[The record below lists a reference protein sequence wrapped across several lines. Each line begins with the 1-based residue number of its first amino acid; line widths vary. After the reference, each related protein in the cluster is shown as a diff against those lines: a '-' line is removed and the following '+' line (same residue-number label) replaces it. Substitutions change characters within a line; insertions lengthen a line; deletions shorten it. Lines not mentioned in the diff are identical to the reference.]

1 MTTSTGLT
9 THVIVHGAKKF
20 YTLASIFVNWSPFSF
35 PDAIMNFPRK
45 LLLAGLLGIG
55 GTALLGALGLAVS
68 YLAIAPNLP
77 PIEALKDI
85 RLQVPMRIY
94 TRDGRLIAEFG
105 EQKRT
110 PIRYEETPELM
121 IKAILAAEDDR
132 FFEHP
137 GVDYQGILRAALNLA
152 RTGEKSQG
160 GSTIT
165 MQVARNFFLTSEKT
179 YLRKLSE
186 IFLALKIDKELSKE
200 EILELYLNK
209 IYLGNRA
216 YGVAAAAHTYYG
228 AGVANLSLA
237 QIAMIAGLP
246 KAPSRYNPL
255 ADPEHAMARRNYVLR
270 RMRELGYIDDA
281 GYEQAAQTPD
291 DAKLHGASMEVE
303 ADYLAE
309 VVRAAMIERYGEQ
322 AAYTAGFKIY
332 TTLDSR
338 LQQAAT
344 DALRAALLAYDRRH
358 GFRGA
363 EGRINPAQ
371 IPDEG
376 AWTETLRSHEEVGGL
391 KPALV
396 ARVAG
401 QAITVKLADGKTVD
415 IAWEG
420 LSWAQP
426 YISENRRGAAP
437 QSAADV
443 LRVGDIVRIV
453 PTPDGWHLAQLP
465 AAQGALVSLDPTDGA
480 VTTLVGG
487 FDFQRSKF
495 NRVTQALRQPGSSF
509 KPFLY
514 SAALEK
520 GFTPATLINDAPVVF
535 DDPGLESAWRPENY
549 TGEFFGPTRLRV
561 ALVNSRNLVSI
572 RLLRSIG
579 IDYCLDYLARFG
591 FQASDMPRN
600 LSLALGSASVTPLQ
614 LASGYAVFANG
625 GHRVPPYFIDRIV
638 GAKEEVIFQTVPDRV
653 CLECEDMPEDEAEAT
668 TPETAPLPDTISL
681 PEINRAKRT
690 ISAQNAYLMTSM
702 MRDVVQSGTG
712 VRAKQLG
719 RGDIAGKT
727 GTTNDQ
733 RDAWFA
739 GFTSDIVAVSWV
751 GFDKPQALGNG
762 ETGGRAALPMWIAFM
777 REALRGTPEHP
788 LDRPPGLVTV
798 RIDPTSG
805 LLAKSSQSSGIFET
819 FFTDNAPRQ
828 YTGSI
833 PAAAGGDTTG
843 AAAPQTPEQLF

>member
-1 MTTSTGLT
+1 MT
-9 THVIVHGAKKF
+9 
-20 YTLASIFVNWSPFSF
+20 Y
-35 PDAIMNFPRK
+35 PRK

-68 YLAIAPNLP
+68 YLVIAPNLP
-77 PIEALKDI
+77 PIEALQDI
-85 RLQVPMRIY
+85 RLQVPMRVY

-110 PIRYEETPELM
+110 PIRYEETPQLM

-186 IFLALKIDKELSKE
+186 IFLALKIDKELPKE

-228 AGVANLSLA
+228 ASVANLSLA

-255 ADPEHAMARRNYVLR
+255 ADPEHAIARRNYVLR
-270 RMRELGYIDDA
+270 RMRELGYIDAA
-281 GYEQAAQTPD
+281 GYAQAAQAPD

-322 AAYTAGFKIY
+322 AAYTSGFKIY

-344 DALRAALLAYDRRH
+344 DSLRAALLAYDRRH

-363 EGRINPAQ
+363 EGRINLAQ
-371 IPDEG
+371 LSDEP
-376 AWTETLRSHEEVGGL
+376 AWTAALRSHEEVGGL
-391 KPALV
+391 IPALV
-396 ARVAG
+396 ARVVEQG
-401 QAITVKLADGKTVD
+401 ITVKLADGKNVD

-426 YISENRRGAAP
+426 YISENRRGAIP

-443 LRVGDIVRIV
+443 VRIGDIVRIAS
-453 PTPDGWHLAQLP
+453 TPDGWHLAQIP
-465 AAQGALVSLDPTDGA
+465 AAQGALVSLDPEDGA

-535 DDPGLESAWRPENY
+535 DDPALESAWRPENY

-579 IDYCLDYLARFG
+579 IDYCLDYLTRFG
-591 FQASDMPRN
+591 FQASDIPRN

-614 LASGYAVFANG
+614 LAAGYAVFANG
-625 GHRVPPYFIDRIV
+625 GHRVQPYFIDRIV
-638 GAKEEVIFQTVPDRV
+638 GANEEVISRTVPDRV
-653 CLECEDMPEDEAEAT
+653 CLECEDTPEDEAEPAELVIAPAHDT
-668 TPETAPLPDTISL
+668 TSL
-681 PEINRAKRT
+681 PEFNHAKRT

-702 MRDVVQSGTG
+702 MRDVVQIGTG

-733 RDAWFA
+733 RDAWFV

-798 RIDPTSG
+798 RIDPASG
-805 LLAKSSQSSGIFET
+805 LLARSSQSNGIFET

-828 YTGSI
+828 YAGSI
-833 PAAAGGDTTG
+833 PTAAGGDTQGTT
-843 AAAPQTPEQLF
+843 APLAPEQLF

>member
-1 MTTSTGLT
+1 
-9 THVIVHGAKKF
+9 
-20 YTLASIFVNWSPFSF
+20 
-35 PDAIMNFPRK
+35 MNFPRK
-45 LLLAGLLGIG
+45 LLLAGLLGLG
-55 GTALLGALGLAVS
+55 GTTLLGAVGLAVS
-68 YLAIAPNLP
+68 YLAIAPDLP
-77 PIEALKDI
+77 PISTLKDI
-85 RLQVPMRIY
+85 RLQVPMRVY

-110 PIRYEETPELM
+110 PIRFEETPDLM
-121 IKAILAAEDDR
+121 VKAILAAEDDR

-186 IFLALKIDKELSKE
+186 IFLALKIEKELPKE

-216 YGVAAAAHTYYG
+216 YGVAAAAYTYYG
-228 AGVANLSLA
+228 VGVANLSLA

-255 ADPEHAMARRNYVLR
+255 ADPEHAVVRRNYVLK
-270 RMRELGYIDDA
+270 RMHELGYID
-281 GYEQAAQTPD
+281 AADFRLAIQSPD
-291 DAKLHGASMEVE
+291 DAKLHSASMEVE
-303 ADYLAE
+303 ANYLAE
-309 VVRAAMIERYGEQ
+309 MVRAAMIERYGEQ
-322 AAYTAGFKIY
+322 AAYTAGLKIY

-338 LQQAAT
+338 LQLASTA
-344 DALRAALLAYDRRH
+344 ALRSALHAYDRRH
-358 GFRGA
+358 GFRGIEGHLDVGRLA
-363 EGRINPAQ
+363 EDGDWA
-371 IPDEG
+371 E
-376 AWTETLRSHEEVGGL
+376 ELRRHSEVGGM
-391 KPALV
+391 KAALV
-396 ARVAG
+396 ARVKD
-401 QAITVKLADGKTVD
+401 QEITVKLADGGAIEIPWD
-415 IAWEG
+415 G

-426 YISENRRGAAP
+426 YISENRRGAVP
-437 QSAADV
+437 RSAADV
-443 LRVGDIVRIV
+443 VRSGDIVRIV
-453 PTPDGWHLAQLP
+453 ATADGWQLAQLP
-465 AAQGALVSLDPTDGA
+465 AVQGAMIALDPSDGA
-480 VTTLVGG
+480 ITALVGG

-579 IDYCLDYLARFG
+579 IDYCIDYLTRFG
-591 FQASDMPRN
+591 FNPGEMPRN

-625 GHRVPPYFIDRIV
+625 GYRVAPYFIDRIV
-638 GAKEEVIFQTVPDRV
+638 GANEEVLFQAVPDRA
-653 CLECEDMPEDEAEAT
+653 CPECEEIAQNGDTGGETGPVSLVPDAPATAAEF
-668 TPETAPLPDTISL
+668 TPA
-681 PEINRAKRT
+681 RRT
-690 ISAQNAYLMTSM
+690 LSAQNTYLMTSM
-702 MRDVVQSGTG
+702 MRDVIQGGTA

-739 GFTSDIVAVSWV
+739 GFTSGIVAVSWV

-762 ETGGRAALPMWIAFM
+762 ETGGRAALPMWISFM
-777 REALRGTPEHP
+777 RDALRGAPEHA

-798 RIDPTSG
+798 RIDPATG
-805 LLAKSSQSSGIFET
+805 LLAKSSQPNGIFET
-819 FFTDNAPRQ
+819 FFTDNVPRQ
-828 YTGSI
+828 YAGSI
-833 PAAAGGDTTG
+833 PPTAAGAETGTTQ
-843 AAAPQTPEQLF
+843 PLVPEQLF

>member
-1 MTTSTGLT
+1 MT
-9 THVIVHGAKKF
+9 H
-20 YTLASIFVNWSPFSF
+20 
-35 PDAIMNFPRK
+35 PRK

-68 YLAIAPNLP
+68 YLAIAPDLP

-85 RLQVPMRIY
+85 RLQVPMRVY

-110 PIRYEETPELM
+110 PIRYEETPQLM
-121 IKAILAAEDDR
+121 VKAILAAEDDR

-186 IFLALKIDKELSKE
+186 IFLALKIDKELPKE

-228 AGVANLSLA
+228 VSVANLSLA

-270 RMRELGYIDDA
+270 RMRELGYIDAA
-281 GYEQAAQTPD
+281 GYAQAAQAPD

-363 EGRINPAQ
+363 EGRINSAQ
-371 IPDEG
+371 LSDES
-376 AWTETLRSHEEVGGL
+376 AWTAALRSHEEVGGL
-391 KPALV
+391 IPALV
-396 ARVAG
+396 ARVAEQG
-401 QAITVKLADGKTVD
+401 ITVKLADGKTVE

-426 YISENRRGAAP
+426 YISENRRGVIP

-443 LRVGDIVRIV
+443 VRIGDIVRIV
-453 PTPDGWHLAQLP
+453 STPDGWHLAQIP
-465 AAQGALVSLDPTDGA
+465 AAQGALVSLDPEDGA

-535 DDPGLESAWRPENY
+535 DDPALESAWRPENY

-579 IDYCLDYLARFG
+579 IDYCLDYLTRFG
-591 FQASDMPRN
+591 FQASDIPRN

-614 LASGYAVFANG
+614 LAAGYAVFANG

-638 GAKEEVIFQTVPDRV
+638 GANEEVISRTVPDRV
-653 CLECEDMPEDEAEAT
+653 CLECEDTPEDEAEPAELVIAPAHDT
-668 TPETAPLPDTISL
+668 TSL
-681 PEINRAKRT
+681 PEFNHAKRT

-702 MRDVVQSGTG
+702 MRDVVQIGTG

-733 RDAWFA
+733 RDAWFV

-798 RIDPTSG
+798 RIDPASG
-805 LLAKSSQSSGIFET
+805 LLARSSQSNGIFET

-828 YTGSI
+828 YAGSI
-833 PAAAGGDTTG
+833 PTTAGGDTQGST
-843 AAAPQTPEQLF
+843 APLAPEQLF

>member
-1 MTTSTGLT
+1 MTL
-9 THVIVHGAKKF
+9 
-20 YTLASIFVNWSPFSF
+20 
-35 PDAIMNFPRK
+35 PRK
-45 LLLAGLLGIG
+45 LLLAGLLGLG
-55 GTALLGALGLAVS
+55 GAALLGAIGLAAS
-68 YLAIAPNLP
+68 YLYIAPELP
-77 PIEALKDI
+77 AIDALKDI

-110 PIRYEETPELM
+110 PIRFEETPDLM
-121 IKAILAAEDDR
+121 VKAILAAEDDR

-216 YGVAAAAHTYYG
+216 YGVGAAAHTYYG
-228 AGVANLSLA
+228 VGVADLSLA

-255 ADPEHAMARRNYVLR
+255 ADPGHAVARRNYVLR
-270 RMRELGYIDDA
+270 RMRDLGYIDETDFR
-281 GYEQAAQTPD
+281 QAVQSAD
-291 DAKLHGASMEVE
+291 DAKLHSASMEVE
-303 ADYLAE
+303 ASYLAE
-309 VVRAAMIERYGEQ
+309 MVRATMIERYGEQ
-322 AAYTAGFKIY
+322 AAYTSGLKIY
-332 TTLDSR
+332 TTLDPR
-338 LQQAAT
+338 LQQAST
-344 DALRAALLAYDRRH
+344 GALRSALYAYDRRH
-358 GFRGA
+358 GFRGV
-363 EGRINPAQ
+363 EGRIAADRRTEGGDWA
-371 IPDEG
+371 DELRRH
-376 AWTETLRSHEEVGGL
+376 TEAGGL
-391 KPALV
+391 QAALV
-396 ARVAG
+396 SRVQE
-401 QAITVKLADGKTVD
+401 QAISVKLADGGSVD
-415 IAWEG
+415 IAWDG

-437 QSAADV
+437 RSAADV
-443 LRVGDIVRIV
+443 VRVGDIVRIASG
-453 PTPDGWHLAQLP
+453 PDGWQLAQLP
-465 AAQGALVSLDPTDGA
+465 AVQGALIALDPSDGA
-480 VTTLVGG
+480 ITALVGG

-514 SAALEK
+514 SAALER

-535 DDPGLESAWRPENY
+535 DDAGLEGTWRPENY

-579 IDYCLDYLARFG
+579 IDYCIDYLTRFG
-591 FQASDMPRN
+591 FRAGDMPRN

-614 LASGYAVFANG
+614 LAAGYAVFANG
-625 GHRVPPYFIDRIV
+625 GYRVAPYFIDHIV
-638 GAKEEVIFQTVPDRV
+638 GANEEVLFRAVPDRA
-653 CLECEDMPEDEAEAT
+653 CPECEDAAPAEESADGPEAV
-668 TPETAPLPDTISL
+668 SL
-681 PEINRAKRT
+681 PPDAPAVQPEFNPARRT
-690 ISAQNAYLMTSM
+690 VSAQNAYLMTSM
-702 MRDVVQSGTG
+702 MRDVIQSGTG

-739 GFTSDIVAVSWV
+739 GFTSGIVAISWV
-751 GFDKPQALGNG
+751 GFDKPHALGNG
-762 ETGGRAALPMWIAFM
+762 ETGSRAALPMWIAFM
-777 REALRGTPEHP
+777 REALRGVPEHP

-798 RIDPTSG
+798 RIDPATG
-805 LLAKSSQSSGIFET
+805 LLAKSAQSDGIFET
-819 FFTDNAPRQ
+819 FFADNVPRQ
-828 YTGSI
+828 YAGSGTPSI
-833 PAAAGGDTTG
+833 GSEETG
-843 AAAPQTPEQLF
+843 AGRPLAPEQLF

>member
-1 MTTSTGLT
+1 MTL
-9 THVIVHGAKKF
+9 
-20 YTLASIFVNWSPFSF
+20 
-35 PDAIMNFPRK
+35 PRK
-45 LLLAGLLGIG
+45 LLLAGLLGLG
-55 GTALLGALGLAVS
+55 GTALLGAVGLGVS
-68 YLAIAPNLP
+68 YLAIAPELP
-77 PIEALKDI
+77 PISALKDI
-85 RLQVPMRIY
+85 RLQVPMRVY

-110 PIRYEETPELM
+110 PIRFEETPDLM
-121 IKAILAAEDDR
+121 VKAILAAEDDR

-186 IFLALKIDKELSKE
+186 IFLALKIEKELPKE

-216 YGVAAAAHTYYG
+216 YGVAAAAYTYYG
-228 AGVANLSLA
+228 VGVADLSLA

-255 ADPEHAMARRNYVLR
+255 ADPEHAVVRRNYVLK
-270 RMRELGYIDDA
+270 RMRELGYIDEA
-281 GYEQAAQTPD
+281 GFRQAMQSPD
-291 DAKLHGASMEVE
+291 DAKLHSASMEVE
-303 ADYLAE
+303 ANYLAE
-309 VVRAAMIERYGEQ
+309 MVRAAMIERYGEQ
-322 AAYTAGFKIY
+322 AAYTAGLKIY

-338 LQQAAT
+338 LQLT
-344 DALRAALLAYDRRH
+344 STTALRSALHAYDRRH
-358 GFRGA
+358 GFRGIEGHLDAGRLA
-363 EGRINPAQ
+363 EDGDWA
-371 IPDEG
+371 E
-376 AWTETLRSHEEVGGL
+376 ELRRHSEIGGM
-391 KPALV
+391 KAAIV
-396 ARVAG
+396 ARVKD
-401 QAITVKLADGKTVD
+401 QEITVKLADGGAIEIPWD
-415 IAWEG
+415 G

-426 YISENRRGAAP
+426 YISENRRGAVP
-437 QSAADV
+437 RSAADV
-443 LRVGDIVRIV
+443 VRSGDIVRIV
-453 PTPDGWHLAQLP
+453 ATADGWQLAQLP
-465 AAQGALVSLDPTDGA
+465 AVQGAMIALDPSDGA
-480 VTTLVGG
+480 ITALVGG

-579 IDYCLDYLARFG
+579 IDYCIDYLTRFG
-591 FQASDMPRN
+591 FNPGDMPRN

-614 LASGYAVFANG
+614 LAAGYAVFANG
-625 GHRVPPYFIDRIV
+625 GYRVAPYFIDRIV
-638 GAKEEVIFQTVPDRV
+638 GANDEVLFQAVPDKA
-653 CLECEDMPEDEAEAT
+653 CPACEEAAQNSDT
-668 TPETAPLPDTISL
+668 GGETGPASSPAPDAP
-681 PEINRAKRT
+681 PAAAEFNPARRT
-690 ISAQNAYLMTSM
+690 LSAQNTYLMTSM
-702 MRDVVQSGTG
+702 MRDVIQAGTA

-739 GFTSDIVAVSWV
+739 GFTSGIVAVSWV

-762 ETGGRAALPMWIAFM
+762 ETGGRAALPMWISFM
-777 REALRGTPEHP
+777 RDALRGVPEHP

-798 RIDPTSG
+798 RIDPATG
-805 LLAKSSQSSGIFET
+805 LLAKSGQPNGIFET

-828 YTGSI
+828 YAGSI
-833 PAAAGGDTTG
+833 PPTAAGDDTGTTQ
-843 AAAPQTPEQLF
+843 PLVPEQLF

>member
-1 MTTSTGLT
+1 MKS
-9 THVIVHGAKKF
+9 
-20 YTLASIFVNWSPFSF
+20 
-35 PDAIMNFPRK
+35 PRK
-45 LLLAGLLGIG
+45 LLLASLLGLG
-55 GTALLGALGLAVS
+55 GTILLGVLGLAIS
-68 YLAIAPNLP
+68 YLVISPDLP
-77 PIEALKDI
+77 SIETLKDI
-85 RLQVPMRIY
+85 RLQVPMRVY
-94 TRDGRLIAEFG
+94 TRDEKLLAEFG

-110 PIRYEETPELM
+110 PIRFGETPDLM

-132 FFEHP
+132 FFKHP
-137 GVDYQGILRAALNLA
+137 GVDYQGILRAAFNLA

-186 IFLALKIDKELSKE
+186 IFLALKIDQELSKE

-209 IYLGNRA
+209 IFLGNRA

-228 AGVANLSLA
+228 VNVADLTLP

-255 ADPEHAMARRNYVLR
+255 ADPEHAVARRNYVLR
-270 RMRELGYIDDA
+270 RMRDLRYIDEA
-281 GYEQAAQTPD
+281 SFRQALQAPD
-291 DAKLHGASMEVE
+291 DAKLYGVSMEAE
-303 ADYLAE
+303 ADYVAE
-309 VVRAAMIERYGEQ
+309 MVRAAMVERFGEQ
-322 AAYTAGFKIY
+322 DAYTAGLKIY

-344 DALRAALLAYDRRH
+344 TALRSALYAYDRRH
-358 GFRGA
+358 GYRGP
-363 EGRINPAQ
+363 EGRIDPARLAA
-371 IPDEG
+371 PEE
-376 AWTETLRSHEEVGGL
+376 WTSELRRHGEVGGL
-391 KPALV
+391 RAAV
-396 ARVAG
+396 VTRVAE
-401 QAITVKLADGKTVD
+401 QSITVKQADGLAVE
-415 IAWEG
+415 IGWSG

-426 YISENRRGAAP
+426 YISENRRGAP
-437 QSAADV
+437 PKVAADIV
-443 LRVGDIVRIV
+443 RVGDIVRILSM
-453 PTPDGWHLAQLP
+453 PEGWQLAQLP
-465 AAQGALVSLDPTDGA
+465 AVQGALVSLDPVDGA
-480 VTTLVGG
+480 VTSLVGG
-487 FDFQRSKF
+487 FNFQRSKF
-495 NRVTQALRQPGSSF
+495 NRVAQALRQPGSSF

-579 IDYCLDYLARFG
+579 IDYCIDYLTRFG
-591 FQASDMPRN
+591 FQANDMPRN
-600 LSLALGSASVTPLQ
+600 LSLALGSGSVTPLQ
-614 LASGYAVFANG
+614 LAAGYAVFANG
-625 GHRVPPYFIDRIV
+625 GFRVVPHFIDRIV
-638 GAKEEVIFQTVPDRV
+638 GGDGEIVFQAAPARACPDCENDSGGDLRTVGSAPAVAADTGQ
-653 CLECEDMPEDEAEAT
+653 PEAA
-668 TPETAPLPDTISL
+668 AAR
-681 PEINRAKRT
+681 RAIT
-690 ISAQNAYLMTSM
+690 AQNAYLMTSM
-702 MRDVVQSGTG
+702 MRDVIQHGTG

-719 RGDIAGKT
+719 RGDVAGKT

-739 GFTSDIVAVSWV
+739 GFAPDIVAISWV

-777 REALRGTPEHP
+777 REALRDTPEKP

-798 RIDPTSG
+798 RIDPVSG
-805 LLAKSSQSSGIFET
+805 LLAKSNQSTGIFET
-819 FFTDNAPRQ
+819 FFSDNAPQQ
-828 YTGSI
+828 YAGTA
-833 PAAAGGDTTG
+833 PAGGSGDHPAN
-843 AAAPQTPEQLF
+843 AAQPQAPEQLF

>member
-1 MTTSTGLT
+1 MTL
-9 THVIVHGAKKF
+9 
-20 YTLASIFVNWSPFSF
+20 
-35 PDAIMNFPRK
+35 PRK
-45 LLLAGLLGIG
+45 LLLAGLLGLG
-55 GTALLGALGLAVS
+55 GTALLGVIGLAAS
-68 YLAIAPNLP
+68 YLYIAPDLP
-77 PIEALKDI
+77 PIDALRDI

-94 TRDGRLIAEFG
+94 TRDGKLIAEFG

-110 PIRYEETPELM
+110 PIRFEETPDLM
-121 IKAILAAEDDR
+121 VKAILAAEDDR

-216 YGVAAAAHTYYG
+216 YGVGAAAYTYYG
-228 AGVANLSLA
+228 VGVADLSLA

-255 ADPEHAMARRNYVLR
+255 ADPGHAGARRNYVLR
-270 RMRELGYIDDA
+270 RMRELGYIDKESA
-281 GYEQAAQTPD
+281 RQATQSAD
-291 DAKLHGASMEVE
+291 DAKLHSASMEVE
-303 ADYLAE
+303 ANYLAE
-309 VVRAAMIERYGEQ
+309 MVRAAMIERYGEQ
-322 AAYTAGFKIY
+322 AAYTAGLKIY

-338 LQQAAT
+338 LQQAST
-344 DALRAALLAYDRRH
+344 GALRSALYAYDRRH
-358 GFRGA
+358 GFRGV
-363 EGRINPAQ
+363 EGRIAADRRAEGGDWA
-371 IPDEG
+371 DE
-376 AWTETLRSHEEVGGL
+376 LRRHNEAGGL
-391 KPALV
+391 KAALV
-396 ARVAG
+396 SRVQD
-401 QAITVKLADGKTVD
+401 QAITVKLADGSSVD
-415 IAWEG
+415 IAWDG

-426 YISENRRGAAP
+426 YLSENRRGAAP
-437 QSAADV
+437 KSAADIV
-443 LRVGDIVRIV
+443 RAGDIVRIAAA
-453 PTPDGWHLAQLP
+453 PDGWQLAQLP
-465 AAQGALVSLDPTDGA
+465 SVQGALIALDPPDGA
-480 VTTLVGG
+480 ITALVGG

-535 DDPGLESAWRPENY
+535 DDAGLESAWRPENY

-579 IDYCLDYLARFG
+579 IDYCIDYLTRFG
-591 FQASDMPRN
+591 FRAGDMPRN

-614 LASGYAVFANG
+614 LAAGYAVFANG
-625 GHRVPPYFIDRIV
+625 GYRVAPYFIDHIV
-638 GAKEEVIFQTVPDRV
+638 GANEEVLFRAVPDRA
-653 CLECEDMPEDEAEAT
+653 CPECEEAFPAEQTADGPEAAAL
-668 TPETAPLPDTISL
+668 APDAPGVQ
-681 PEINRAKRT
+681 PAFNPARRT
-690 ISAQNAYLMTSM
+690 VSAQNAYLMTSM
-702 MRDVVQSGTG
+702 MRDVIQSGTG

-739 GFTSDIVAVSWV
+739 GFTSETVAISWV

-762 ETGGRAALPMWIAFM
+762 ETGSRAALPMWIAFM
-777 REALRGTPEHP
+777 REALRGAPEHP

-798 RIDPTSG
+798 RIDPDTG
-805 LLAKSSQSSGIFET
+805 LLAKSAQSNGIFET
-819 FFTDNAPRQ
+819 FFADNAPRQ
-828 YTGSI
+828 Y
-833 PAAAGGDTTG
+833 AGAGAPSTIGEETG
-843 AAAPQTPEQLF
+843 AGRPLVPEQLF